1 MPITS
6 TGLISG
12 INADSIISQIQDAER
27 KPIAQ
32 LQARQSGYQG
42 QISALLAL
50 SSTLSTFAAGAT
62 GSRSRFRQKSGA
74 HSVS

>member
-32 LQARQSGYQG
+32 LQARQSG
-42 QISALLAL
+42 
-50 SSTLSTFAAGAT
+50 
-62 GSRSRFRQKSGA
+62 
-74 HSVS
+74 